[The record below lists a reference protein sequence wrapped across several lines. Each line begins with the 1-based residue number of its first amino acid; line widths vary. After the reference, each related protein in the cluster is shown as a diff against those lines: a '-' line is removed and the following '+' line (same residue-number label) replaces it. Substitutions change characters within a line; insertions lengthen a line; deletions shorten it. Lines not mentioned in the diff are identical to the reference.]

1 MKACGLAVLLLA
13 CCAGAFAQDARERGQ
28 LIYRL
33 GEKYEVYAYEAKS
46 GGTVKRKYTYVVEGA
61 EAGYDVV
68 YICGGEREAR
78 ARLAESLGE
87 LAGTGA
93 VGKRV
98 FNVMGMELYT
108 AENGAYE
115 SEVLFMNY
123 QEKKTWRVSLSSA
136 LVAYKQEIGMFRRQY
151 EWF

>member
-1 MKACGLAVLLLA
+1 MKRVCLAVLLSAFGVCALA
-13 CCAGAFAQDARERGQ
+13 QERGR

-33 GEKYEVYAYEAKS
+33 GEKYEIYACETKTASYAM
-46 GGTVKRKYTYVVEGA
+46 RRYTYHADGV

-68 YICGGEREAR
+68 YICGDERTAR
-78 ARLAESLGE
+78 ARLTEALGE
-87 LAGTGA
+87 LSVTGA
-93 VGKRV
+93 VEKRV

-123 QEKKTWRVSLSSA
+123 QEKKVWRVSLSNA
-136 LVAYKQEIGMFRRQY
+136 LAAYKQEIGIFRRQY